1 MQVYRPNLCDVNA
14 LKQKA
19 KAWNQQ
25 SLTVSAPCTR
35 VINSLLVWRSS
46 AARAVKRP
54 NSHKPFPLTNL
65 LHDLSTRG
73 LQTKWFTILT
83 VIRIRM
89 PNYWKKLKKAIR
101 KGKKK
106 KRKKVHLNMWT
117 AQNFTNSQ
125 TPGVQPPF
133 CTLDWISTITKC
145 DVHKASRA
153 FWFVHHLF
161 ATTFV
166 RLFWKAA

>member
-1 MQVYRPNLCDVNA
+1 MSFTPVWLVPEDWGEKKNKTKQVVPSQCLLGKTKLDLLAAVGRTVVCFSLSTTETEKTSVLMQVYRPNLCDVNA

-73 LQTKWFTILT
+73 LQT
-83 VIRIRM
+83 
-89 PNYWKKLKKAIR
+89 
-101 KGKKK
+101 
-106 KRKKVHLNMWT
+106 
-117 AQNFTNSQ
+117 QNDS
-125 TPGVQPPF
+125 PSSPWSG
-133 CTLDWISTITKC
+133 
-145 DVHKASRA
+145 
-153 FWFVHHLF
+153 
-161 ATTFV
+161 
-166 RLFWKAA
+166 